1 MRAYLKGAGFV
12 ILFVTATIFYGLGLL
27 GQEDYKIEV
36 AEHENYI
43 SMVCSKAW
51 PDYKNLSPICD

>member
-1 MRAYLKGAGFV
+1 MKMYLNGATCV
-12 ILFVTATIFYGLGLL
+12 IMLVIAIIVSGLI

-51 PDYKNLSPICD
+51 PDYKNLSPSCD

>member
-1 MRAYLKGAGFV
+1 MRVYLNGAGFV
-12 ILFVTATIFYGLGLL
+12 ILFVTIIMLSGLI

-36 AEHENYI
+36 EERKHYI

-51 PDYKNLSPICD
+51 PDYKNLSPSCD

>member
-12 ILFVTATIFYGLGLL
+12 ILFVTVIIFYGLL
-27 GQEDYKIEV
+27 GQEDYKLEA

-51 PDYKNLSPICD
+51 PDYKNINPSCE

>member
-1 MRAYLKGAGFV
+1 MRAYLSVASFV
-12 ILFVTATIFYGLGLL
+12 IIFCIVIIVSGLI
-27 GQEDYKIEV
+27 GQEDYKIEA

-51 PDYKNLSPICD
+51 PDYKNLSPSCD